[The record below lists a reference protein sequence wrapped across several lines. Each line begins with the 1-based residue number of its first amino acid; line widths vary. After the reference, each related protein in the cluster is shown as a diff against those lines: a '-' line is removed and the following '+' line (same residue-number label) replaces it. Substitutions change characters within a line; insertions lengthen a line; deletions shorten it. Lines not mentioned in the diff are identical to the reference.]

1 MAALMS
7 SEMDRTEQV
16 VKFIHEAKAMGI
28 EVLPPDVNESN
39 MFFTVVGPNIR
50 FGLGAVKGVGE
61 SAIESVLEARR
72 RIGRYKSLLQF
83 CEEVDLRAC
92 NKKVLEALIKSG
104 SFDFLGTTRR
114 ALFEQLESTAD
125 SAQRTKDEKERGQHS
140 LFGVA
145 QTLLSV
151 PAVKAQTGVSVLHEW
166 PEEEKLRYEK
176 ETLGFYV
183 SGHPLN
189 RYADELKLFAG
200 ANTDTLHRFVD
211 QTVNIGGIV
220 SQMKKS
226 KIKKGPNE
234 GKMMAKFVLD
244 DQYGSVDVVVFS
256 DLYAKYAKW
265 LDNGVAV
272 LLTAAV
278 KDTGGQVGGRSA
290 SLQSAE
296 QSAQRIDDE
305 YGGHPEDRAA
315 RISAYE
321 VTEDDLDRD
330 PKEVEREKYGA
341 DVDKYTPSLFGP
353 AGDAPAD
360 VVLSREDCEG
370 LVPSEEDA
378 FNEAAASIEQ
388 QPEPRFAAH
397 AAAFTESPITPEL
410 NALEI
415 VPLDGIR
422 DKKVKEIT
430 LEVRYADM
438 DEDRI
443 KKIREIFEDH
453 AGDIPVSVTIVDLP
467 PDVANGA
474 VRMRINQHF
483 RVQPGPALT
492 AALEAARVRPQYIFD
507 MRSNNHAA

>member
-1 MAALMS
+1 
-7 SEMDRTEQV
+7 
-16 VKFIHEAKAMGI
+16 
-28 EVLPPDVNESN
+28 
-39 MFFTVVGPNIR
+39 
-50 FGLGAVKGVGE
+50 
-61 SAIESVLEARR
+61 
-72 RIGRYKSLLQF
+72 
-83 CEEVDLRAC
+83 
-92 NKKVLEALIKSG
+92 
-104 SFDFLGTTRR
+104 
-114 ALFEQLESTAD
+114 
-125 SAQRTKDEKERGQHS
+125 
-140 LFGVA
+140 
-145 QTLLSV
+145 
-151 PAVKAQTGVSVLHEW
+151 
-166 PEEEKLRYEK
+166 
-176 ETLGFYV
+176 
-183 SGHPLN
+183 
-189 RYADELKLFAG
+189 LKLFAG
-200 ANTDTLHRFVD
+200 ANTDTLYRFID
-211 QTVNIGGIV
+211 QIVNIGGIV
-220 SQMKKS
+220 SQIKRS
-226 KIKKGPNE
+226 KIKKGPNA

-278 KDTGGQVGGRSA
+278 KDTGGQVAGRSA

-321 VTEDDLDRD
+321 LTEDDLDRD

-341 DVDKYTPSLFGP
+341 DVDKYTAPLFGP
-353 AGDAPAD
+353 PVEESADETSAP
-360 VVLSREDCEG
+360 
-370 LVPSEEDA
+370 LVEEPQ
-378 FNEAAASIEQ
+378 FAS
-388 QPEPRFAAH
+388 H
-397 AAAFTESPITPEL
+397 AAAFAESPITPEL

-430 LEVRYADM
+430 LEVRYTDM

-453 AGDIPVSVTIVDLP
+453 AGEIPVSITIVDVP
-467 PDVANGA
+467 PEVANGA
-474 VRMRINQHF
+474 VRMKINHHF

-507 MRSNNHAA
+507 VRSNHAA

>member
-1 MAALMS
+1 
-7 SEMDRTEQV
+7 
-16 VKFIHEAKAMGI
+16 
-28 EVLPPDVNESN
+28 
-39 MFFTVVGPNIR
+39 
-50 FGLGAVKGVGE
+50 
-61 SAIESVLEARR
+61 
-72 RIGRYKSLLQF
+72 
-83 CEEVDLRAC
+83 
-92 NKKVLEALIKSG
+92 
-104 SFDFLGTTRR
+104 
-114 ALFEQLESTAD
+114 
-125 SAQRTKDEKERGQHS
+125 
-140 LFGVA
+140 
-145 QTLLSV
+145 
-151 PAVKAQTGVSVLHEW
+151 
-166 PEEEKLRYEK
+166 
-176 ETLGFYV
+176 
-183 SGHPLN
+183 
-189 RYADELKLFAG
+189 
-200 ANTDTLHRFVD
+200 
-211 QTVNIGGIV
+211 
-220 SQMKKS
+220 
-226 KIKKGPNE
+226 
-234 GKMMAKFVLD
+234 MAKFVLD

-265 LDNGVAV
+265 LDNGVAI

-321 VTEDDLDRD
+321 LTEDDLDRD
-330 PKEVEREKYGA
+330 PKEVEREKYGDRA
-341 DVDKYTPSLFGP
+341 DNFALFGTP
-353 AGDAPAD
+353 GAA
-360 VVLSREDCEG
+360 
-370 LVPSEEDA
+370 SEEDA
-378 FNEAAASIEQ
+378 FNEAAAAIET
-388 QPEPRFAAH
+388 PAEPQFATH
-397 AAAFTESPITPEL
+397 AAAFAESPITPEL

-453 AGDIPVSVTIVDLP
+453 AGEVPVSVTIVDVP
-467 PDVANGA
+467 PEVANGA

-507 MRSNNHAA
+507 VRTNHAA

>member
-1 MAALMS
+1 MA
-7 SEMDRTEQV
+7 
-16 VKFIHEAKAMGI
+16 
-28 EVLPPDVNESN
+28 
-39 MFFTVVGPNIR
+39 
-50 FGLGAVKGVGE
+50 
-61 SAIESVLEARR
+61 
-72 RIGRYKSLLQF
+72 
-83 CEEVDLRAC
+83 
-92 NKKVLEALIKSG
+92 
-104 SFDFLGTTRR
+104 
-114 ALFEQLESTAD
+114 
-125 SAQRTKDEKERGQHS
+125 
-140 LFGVA
+140 VA
-145 QTLLSV
+145 
-151 PAVKAQTGVSVLHEW
+151 EW

-189 RYADELKLFAG
+189 KYSDDLKLFSN
-200 ANTDTLHRFVD
+200 ANTDTLYRFID

-220 SQMKKS
+220 SQIKKS

-256 DLYAKYAKW
+256 DLYSKYAKW

-278 KDTGGQVGGRSA
+278 KDTGGQVTGRSA

-305 YGGHPEDRAA
+305 YGGHPEERPA

-321 VTEDDLDRD
+321 LTEDDLDRD

-341 DVDKYTPSLFGP
+341 DVDKYTPSLFG
-353 AGDAPAD
+353 GAPEP
-360 VVLSREDCEG
+360 VIT
-370 LVPSEEDA
+370 SEEDA
-378 FNEAAASIEQ
+378 FNEAAASIDT
-388 QPEPRFAAH
+388 PAEPQFAAH
-397 AAAFTESPITPEL
+397 AAAFAESPITPEL

-430 LEVRYADM
+430 LEVSYADM
-438 DEDRI
+438 DENRV

-453 AGDIPVSVTIVDLP
+453 PGEIPVGITIIDVP
-467 PDVANGA
+467 PEIGGNA
-474 VRMRINQHF
+474 VRMKINHHF

-492 AALEAARVRPQYIFD
+492 AALEAARVP
-507 MRSNNHAA
+507 STSST